1 MSERKIS
8 KLKLHNFKCHS
19 TFEQQLSNITI
30 LAGGNAAGKS
40 SVIQSILLANAA
52 WNNVDKK
59 RVYTNNVEGIYMGPP
74 SAIISEEHDNDKIAI
89 DIQINNYANSIELT
103 LPSAEEDGIYFD
115 INNYEEICEKSQA
128 DACVLNKMHVFYI
141 NAERFGPRV
150 ISGIENAREFYVG
163 SHGENTDYVISK
175 MDLEQKNKPLKLK
188 LPEALQASSIMRFS
202 ANVEEWLNI
211 IIPDT
216 KIETSMNTEF
226 GISTIKFQNT
236 GENFYLPT
244 ATGFGITYILPIITQ
259 ALIASML
266 HNCVLLVENP
276 EAHLHP
282 YSQSMI
288 GRFLAYV
295 SAQGVQVIIETHSEH
310 VINGCRLQLGE
321 LKKCDT
327 ATILFFNREKD
338 RQIVKEIRI
347 NEFGELEEWPK
358 GFFDQAQNDLRKI
371 LELRLCQK

>member
-1 MSERKIS
+1 MFERKIT
-8 KLKLHNFKCHS
+8 KLELHNFKCHS
-19 TFEQQLSNITI
+19 FLEQQLGDISI

-40 SVIQSILLANAA
+40 SIIQSILLANAA
-52 WNNVDKK
+52 WNYAEKK

-74 SAIISEEHDNDKIAI
+74 STIISEEHDKDNILLEL
-89 DIQINNYANSIELT
+89 QINGNSNRVELT
-103 LPSAEEDGIYFD
+103 LPSAEEEGIFLN
-115 INNYEEICEKSQA
+115 IENYEEICEESRA
-128 DACVLNKMHVFYI
+128 DVCVLNNMNMFYI

-150 ISGIENAREFYVG
+150 TLGIENAREFYVG

-175 MDLEQKNKPLKLK
+175 MDLEQKNKRLR
-188 LPEALQASSIMRFS
+188 LPEELKISSIMRFS

-211 IIPDT
+211 IIPNT
-216 KIETSMNTEF
+216 KLETSMSMEY
-226 GISTIKFQNT
+226 GISSVKFRNT
-236 GENFYLPT
+236 GDNFYLPT
-244 ATGFGITYILPIITQ
+244 ATGFGITYVLPIITQ

-266 HNCVLLVENP
+266 HNCVLLIENP

-295 SAQGVQVIIETHSEH
+295 SIQGVQVIIETHSEH

-321 LKKCDT
+321 LKKCDA

-338 RQIVKEIRI
+338 KQIVKEIKI

-371 LELRLCQK
+371 LELRLCKK